1 MPVNPAQ
8 APGFGMYDQYGRRLS
23 ARQKLTRET
32 LVFFGNFARQNGVV
46 EHQLDVGFQA
56 VTASQF
62 SNTSQQERC
71 TFFTNNALLFGFG
84 DGLIYGCIDRFLRHR
99 KTVPGSDS
107 PLPGRRSNR
116 FAISLPLHERFPWHY
131 QGEY

>member
-1 MPVNPAQ
+1 
-8 APGFGMYDQYGRRLS
+8 MYDQYGRRLS

-32 LVFFGNFARQNGVV
+32 LVFFGNFTRQNGVV

-71 TFFTNNALLFGFG
+71 AFFTNNALLFGFG
-84 DGLIYGCIDRFLRHR
+84 NGLIYGCIDRFHQF
-99 KTVPGSDS
+99 
-107 PLPGRRSNR
+107 PLWQ
-116 FAISLPLHERFPWHY
+116 IL
-131 QGEY
+131 

>member
-46 EHQLDVGFQA
+46 E
-56 VTASQF
+56 
-62 SNTSQQERC
+62 
-71 TFFTNNALLFGFG
+71 
-84 DGLIYGCIDRFLRHR
+84 
-99 KTVPGSDS
+99 
-107 PLPGRRSNR
+107 
-116 FAISLPLHERFPWHY
+116 
-131 QGEY
+131 

>member
-1 MPVNPAQ
+1 ML
-8 APGFGMYDQYGRRLS
+8 DEYGRRLS

-32 LVFFGNFARQNGVV
+32 LVFFGNFTRQNGVV
-46 EHQLDVGFQA
+46 EHQLDIGFQA
-56 VTASQF
+56 VTAGQL
-62 SNTSQQERC
+62 SNARQQERC

-99 KTVPGSDS
+99 KLFRDRIRHYQAAVQTG
-107 PLPGRRSNR
+107 
-116 FAISLPLHERFPWHY
+116 LPLHERFPWHY

>member
-1 MPVNPAQ
+1 
-8 APGFGMYDQYGRRLS
+8 MYDQYGRRLS

-62 SNTSQQERC
+62 SNTSQ
-71 TFFTNNALLFGFG
+71 
-84 DGLIYGCIDRFLRHR
+84 
-99 KTVPGSDS
+99 
-107 PLPGRRSNR
+107 
-116 FAISLPLHERFPWHY
+116 
-131 QGEY
+131 